1 MRLPHLQRFGE
12 AFVADNATI
21 VGDVELAALVS
32 VWYGCVVRGDVAAI
46 KIGRAT
52 NLQDL
57 AVVHPQHD
65 EDVSIGEEVTI
76 GHGVM
81 VHGRSIGS
89 RSLIGMGAIL
99 LPGSR
104 IGEGCIVG
112 AGALVPMRMVV
123 PDRTVVLGSPA
134 KIVRAVTDA
143 ELKGFQESVE
153 RYLGLTKRHLREA
166 P

>member
-1 MRLPHLQRFGE
+1 MRLPHLHRLGD

-21 VGDVELAALVS
+21 VGEVELAPLVS
-32 VWYGCVVRGDVAAI
+32 VWYGCVVRGDVARI
-46 KIGRAT
+46 RIGRAT

-57 AVVHPQHD
+57 SVVHPQHD
-65 EDVSIGEEVTI
+65 EDVTIGEEVTI

-104 IGEGCIVG
+104 VGEGCIVG
-112 AGALVPMRMVV
+112 AGALVPMRMVI

-153 RYLGLTKRHLREA
+153 RYLQLTRRHLREA